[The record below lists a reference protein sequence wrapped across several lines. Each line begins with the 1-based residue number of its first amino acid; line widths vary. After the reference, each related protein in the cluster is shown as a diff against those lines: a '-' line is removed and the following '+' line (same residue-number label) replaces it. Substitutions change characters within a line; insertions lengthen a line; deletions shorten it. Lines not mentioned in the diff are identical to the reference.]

1 MIGGARMSAETIQ
14 LLRERAL
21 VGRMEVQD
29 KQLMLVAADELEK
42 EKTELAK
49 EIFDEL
55 EEIIKKH
62 VSGEEIDYKQSTLG
76 WIGLDIVEL
85 LPKFRQKYTDQL

>member
-1 MIGGARMSAETIQ
+1 MSAETIQ